1 MSPLT
6 PLRRRILTMLH
17 DHHTETGIMLTQREI
32 AERLGVTG
40 TCVHKHIVSL
50 EEGGFLD
57 RLGSAARNIAAVRLP
72 GRALMAEE
80 VAWCHAHAAQVRAMM
95 VVAGAVS

>member
-1 MSPLT
+1 MSALS
-6 PLRRRILTMLH
+6 PLRRRILTLLH
-17 DHHTETGIMLTQREI
+17 DHHAETGIMLSMREVGGL
-32 AERLGVTG
+32 LGVSAA
-40 TCVHKHIVSL
+40 CVHRHVVSL